1 MLVWYPCY
9 YQSGLG
15 IENHRLNFSK
25 PEANYNFERM
35 NSTEAILKERI
46 KELTCLHEVNSII
59 VNSDYDQLH
68 LSLEAIAYC
77 LKKAWQ
83 FNTYAEVEIKS
94 ASYYVKTTGFNPSM
108 VTIKSDIKVFNNAD
122 GHILVGYPT
131 NKYAKSDFLEEEV
144 ALLNNVS
151 LVVSNLMERK
161 QIKDSEEKVKRQI
174 ERTDRLHILGEITAG
189 IAHELNTPLA
199 NILGFTELLKERF
212 SDREAA
218 RDLQKIVDNT
228 IFSREI
234 VKKLMFFACEM
245 PQEMDVIQLNPIV
258 DNVLELLRPSFKAK
272 NLRLSK
278 SFGVQKVQLKADTV
292 QLTQVLFNLI
302 MNAVYYSPIEG
313 EINVHIEEEGKNV
326 QIHISDEGP
335 GIDSEIGEKIFEPFF
350 TTKTI
355 GEGSGLGQSVV
366 HGIISSHK
374 GSISHRQ
381 NHPKGTVFTVNF
393 PKL

>member
-1 MLVWYPCY
+1 
-9 YQSGLG
+9 
-15 IENHRLNFSK
+15 
-25 PEANYNFERM
+25 M

-46 KELTCLHEVNSII
+46 KELTCLHEVTSII

-68 LSLEAIAYC
+68 ISLEAIAYC

-83 FNTYAEVEIKS
+83 FDKEAEVEIKS
-94 ASYYVKTTGFNPSM
+94 GTYRVKTKGFSTLM
-108 VTIKSDIKVFNNAD
+108 ATIKSEIKVFNKVD
-122 GHILVGYPT
+122 GHILVGYPEY
-131 NKYAKSDFLEEEV
+131 KYSKSDFLEEEV
-144 ALLNNVS
+144 VLLDNVS
-151 LVVSNLMERK
+151 LAVSNLLERK
-161 QIKDSEEKVKRQI
+161 QIKDSEEKVKRQM

-199 NILGFTELLKERF
+199 NILGFTELLKERI
-212 SDREAA
+212 SDKEAT

-245 PQEMDVIQLNPIV
+245 PQEMDVIQLNPIIE
-258 DNVLELLRPSFKAK
+258 NVLKLLQPSLKAK
-272 NLRLSK
+272 KIQLVK
-278 SFGVQKVQLKADTV
+278 SFGAGNIQLRADTV

-302 MNAVYYSPIEG
+302 MNAVYYSPEG
-313 EINVHIEEEGKNV
+313 GKITVEVAGNEKNN
-326 QIHISDEGP
+326 QIFIKDEGP
-335 GIDSEIGEKIFEPFF
+335 GIDPGIGDKIFEPFF
-350 TTKTI
+350 TTKPI
-355 GEGSGLGQSVV
+355 GDGSGLGLSVV

-381 NHPKGTVFTVNF
+381 NHPKGTIFTVNF